1 MNHSIYIH
9 IPFCRHRC
17 NYCDFVTTAGKQAY
31 IPAYV
36 DALKKE
42 FRVVSDESHALRVHS
57 IYFGGGTPS
66 LISISQFKI
75 LLDSLKSHY
84 FMTEDCE
91 ICLEANP
98 GTLSSEYLFGLKNLG
113 FNRISIGVQSTDP
126 FDLKRLDRIHTLEE
140 VLINKNSIRK
150 AGFNNLNMDL
160 IFGLPWQSLDGWKNS
175 LERAIH
181 LQPEHFSLY
190 SLLIEQGTKLFE
202 WNQKGLIKTQDQDLE
217 GEMYECAMT
226 MLDKAGYEH
235 YEISNWA
242 KRDPIID
249 YRCRH
254 NLQYWLN
261 MPYLSFGAGA
271 HGYVNGIRTANTSD
285 IFDYIERI
293 NLIDPS
299 TLSFPLSPATVSS
312 SSVDKFTQ
320 MKDFMLLGLRIINS
334 GVSIETFSAR
344 YGESLME
351 VFVNEIEQLLKQGL
365 VEWWGKD
372 KTQLR
377 LSKRGVM
384 IANQVFMQFV

>member
-42 FRVVSDESHALRVHS
+42 FRVVSDVSHELRVHS

-66 LISISQFKI
+66 LLSISQYKK
-75 LLDSLKSHY
+75 LLDSLKSHF

-91 ICLEANP
+91 ISLEANP
-98 GTLSSEYLFGLKNLG
+98 GTLSSEYLLGLKNLG
-113 FNRISIGVQSTDP
+113 INRISIGVQSTDP
-126 FDLKRLDRIHTLEE
+126 FDLKRLDRIHTNEE
-140 VLINKNSIRK
+140 VLIINNSIRK
-150 AGFNNLNMDL
+150 AGLNNLNLDL

-175 LERAIH
+175 LERAIY

-190 SLLIEQGTKLFE
+190 SLLIEEGTKLYK

-242 KRDPIID
+242 KRNPIID

-271 HGYVNGIRTANTSD
+271 HGYVNGIRTVNTSD
-285 IFDYIERI
+285 IFEYIERI
-293 NLIDPS
+293 NQIDPA
-299 TLSFPLSPATVSS
+299 TQSFPLSPATVSS
-312 SSVDKFTQ
+312 NSVDKLTQ
-320 MKDFMLLGLRIINS
+320 MKDFMLLGLRLINS

-351 VFVNEIEQLLKQGL
+351 VFYYEIETLLKQDL

-377 LSKRGVM
+377 LSKRGIMV
-384 IANQVFMQFV
+384 ANQVFMHFV